1 MRQCVAQKNRVISPG
16 PLKNVRP
23 TPLRG
28 RCLNYFPSFH
38 SLSVKVSKM
47 RKDFFA
53 SLPQFAV
60 NFHFLSPISGL
71 TFKNVLVAEEK
82 FPSISICPVS
92 VISTEDYYKIS
103 FEAKKK
109 PAMHLAWR
117 EVWQTFL

>member
-23 TPLRG
+23 APLRG

-103 FEAKKK
+103 FEAKK

-117 EVWQTFL
+117 EVLQTFL

>member
-1 MRQCVAQKNRVISPG
+1 
-16 PLKNVRP
+16 
-23 TPLRG
+23 
-28 RCLNYFPSFH
+28 
-38 SLSVKVSKM
+38 M

-117 EVWQTFL
+117 EVLQTFL